1 MKLTD
6 LRIGTRLGLLAALL
20 LLATVF
26 VGVRGWM
33 TLNESFEQNTQAMQK
48 AGTIEKAIDSA
59 RSAQVQFK
67 IQVQEW
73 KNTLLRGKD
82 EATFNKYR
90 QAFIDEGKATQV
102 NLDKLTSLLPALGM
116 STDKLKQAQQAH
128 ADLGVK
134 YLAALQKEYKP
145 EDRDSV
151 GRVDD
156 AVKGADRLPTQ
167 MIDDIVADVR
177 KSADKFREETV
188 LSAARNSGG
197 ERLTWLFSILLP
209 LPRGGFVTFGLVTSS
224 TPPL

>member
-6 LRIGTRLGLLAALL
+6 FRIGTRLGLLAALL
-20 LLATVF
+20 LLATIF

-90 QAFIDEGKATQV
+90 QAFIDEGKAT
-102 NLDKLTSLLPALGM
+102 LLPALGM
-116 STDKLKQAQQAH
+116 STDKLKQAQKAH
-128 ADLGVK
+128 ADLGVH

-151 GRVDD
+151 GRVDE

-167 MIDDIVADVR
+167 MIDDIVAEVR
-177 KSADKFREETV
+177 KSA
-188 LSAARNSGG
+188 
-197 ERLTWLFSILLP
+197 
-209 LPRGGFVTFGLVTSS
+209 
-224 TPPL
+224 